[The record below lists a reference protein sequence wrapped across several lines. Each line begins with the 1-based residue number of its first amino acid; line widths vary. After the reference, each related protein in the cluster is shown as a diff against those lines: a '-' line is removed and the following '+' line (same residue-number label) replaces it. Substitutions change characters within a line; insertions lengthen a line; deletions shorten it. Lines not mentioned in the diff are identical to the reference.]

1 MYACCCRDSRYEGIS
16 AGVMLK
22 GHEADLFPTL
32 FPVFFFNSRT
42 LSSVWCSLKH
52 CLWLWLVE
60 DVPRRWDDE
69 FVLERM
75 RFTLLESGNGK
86 ACMLNVL
93 NLWIITYA
101 VFPCS
106 VYYWIL
112 FWPMNA
118 NGCLQKQFNF
128 FSFPISLG
136 RVCFVLVLTST
147 NHNARNWYPEMV
159 MPGLFRSLNMITTF
173 LLILSSCLSNSATS
187 HV

>member
-1 MYACCCRDSRYEGIS
+1 MYACCCRDSRYERIS

-22 GHEADLFPTL
+22 GHKADLFPTL
-32 FPVFFFNSRT
+32 FPVFFSNSRT

-60 DVPRRWDDE
+60 DVPRRSDDE

-93 NLWIITYA
+93 NLWITTYA

-106 VYYWIL
+106 VCYWIL

-118 NGCLQKQFNF
+118 NGCL
-128 FSFPISLG
+128 
-136 RVCFVLVLTST
+136 
-147 NHNARNWYPEMV
+147 
-159 MPGLFRSLNMITTF
+159 
-173 LLILSSCLSNSATS
+173 LLISDISRPSLFCFGFDLNQSQRTKLISRNGYGPDCLGLSTWSRLSY
-187 HV
+187 